1 MNILV
6 IVGDCLRENSS
17 ANLCH
22 CAYIKGLLDLGHN
35 VDLLSK
41 DDRNCNIDEN
51 IVIPKVRNSYTY
63 YGVSLYEH
71 LSNILNK
78 KKQNLTY
85 NNTKKVSTDNT
96 DCKKGKVT
104 KIKEYIRGLYG
115 VHRPYIV
122 WYHRA
127 KFFKSNEIY
136 DYVISLSTPPVS
148 HLTAK
153 TLIEKGNIKCKR
165 WIQIWEDP
173 WYMDLSLS
181 EYNQETFNEEQRLI
195 KYGDK
200 IFYVSPLTLKY
211 QQEIYKESSEKMDWM
226 PLPYYYKDIEDY
238 NKEVELSK
246 TKENVYGYFGNYNP
260 NVRDLTKFYNAACKL
275 GINVNICGNPSNLY
289 ESTESIKIYP
299 RLSLDKLNVIEKKT
313 NVLIFLCNLKGG
325 QIPGKIY
332 QYSATNKVILFILD
346 GTEEEK
352 IILKEYFSKFNR
364 YVFCDNTE
372 ESILEALKKIEDGKL
387 DGINNK
393 PVEYFSPKNIMK
405 MILNDDKGNIDET

>member
-6 IVGDCLRENSS
+6 IVGECLRQNSS

-22 CAYIKGLLDLGHN
+22 CAYIKGLIDLGYN

-41 DDRNCNIDEN
+41 DDKNCDIDEN
-51 IVIPKVRNSYTY
+51 ILIPKVRNHYTY
-63 YGVSLYEH
+63 YGVSLYER
-71 LSNILNK
+71 LSKILNK
-78 KKQNLTY
+78 KKQNLSY
-85 NNTKKVSTDNT
+85 NSTESATNNSNYKKR
-96 DCKKGKVT
+96 KVI

-136 DYVISLSTPPVS
+136 DYIISLSTPPVS

-153 TLIEKGNIKCKR
+153 TLIEKGNVKCKK

-173 WYMDLSLS
+173 WYMDLCLS
-181 EYNQETFNEEQRLI
+181 EFNQKTFNEEQRLI
-195 KYGDK
+195 KYADK

-211 QQEIYKESSEKMDWM
+211 QQQMYKESRERMDWM
-226 PLPYYYKDIEDY
+226 PLPYYYKDTED
-238 NKEVELSK
+238 
-246 TKENVYGYFGNYNP
+246 NVIQIQKNNNIYGYFGDYNP
-260 NVRDLTKFYNAACKL
+260 NVRDLTQFYNAACKL

-289 ESTESIKIYP
+289 NSTDKIKIYP
-299 RLSLDKLNVIEKKT
+299 RLSLDKLNIIERKT

-332 QYSATNKVILFILD
+332 QYSATNKTILFILD

-352 IILKEYFSKFNR
+352 SILKEYFSEFNR
-364 YVFCDNTE
+364 YVFCENTE
-372 ESILEALKKIEDGKL
+372 ESILKALKKIENGNL
-387 DGINNK
+387 SGIKNE

-405 MILNDDKGNIDET
+405 MILNDDKGNINEI

>member
-22 CAYIKGLLDLGHN
+22 CAYIKGLLDLGYN
-35 VDLLSK
+35 IDLLSK
-41 DDRNCNIDEN
+41 DDKDCNIDEN
-51 IVIPKVRNSYTY
+51 IVIPKVKNSYTY
-63 YGVSLYEH
+63 YGVSLYER
-71 LSNILNK
+71 LSNKLNK
-78 KKQNLTY
+78 KKQNLNC
-85 NNTKKVSTDNT
+85 NNVGEVSTKDIYY
-96 DCKKGKVT
+96 KKGKVT

-115 VHRPYIV
+115 VHKSYIV
-122 WYHRA
+122 WHNRA
-127 KFFKSNEIY
+127 KFFKSNKIY
-136 DYVISLSTPPVS
+136 DCVISLSTPPVS

-153 TLIEKGNIKCKR
+153 TLLEKGNIKCKR

-173 WYMDLSLS
+173 WYLDLSIS
-181 EYNQETFNEEQRLI
+181 EYNKETFNEEQRLV
-195 KYGDK
+195 KYADK
-200 IFYVSPLTLKY
+200 IIYVSPLTLKY
-211 QQEIYKESSEKMDWM
+211 QQEIYKESSKKMDWI
-226 PLPYYYKDIEDY
+226 PLPYYYKDTEDNVTEIGEN
-238 NKEVELSK
+238 NK
-246 TKENVYGYFGNYNP
+246 NIYGYFGNYDP
-260 NVRDLTKFYNAACKL
+260 NVRDLTHFYNSACKL

-289 ESTESIKIYP
+289 KSTDKIKIYP
-299 RLSLDKLNVIEKKT
+299 RLSLDKLNIIEKKT

-332 QYSATNKVILFILD
+332 QYSATNKTILFILD

-372 ESILEALKKIEDGKL
+372 ESILEALKMIENGKL
-387 DGINNK
+387 DGINNE

-405 MILNDDKGNIDET
+405 MILNDDKGNINEI